1 MSGWLTVFLDL
12 SPEDHEP
19 TLAFWRAVT
28 GYEVSPPRGQ
38 HGQFVTLLP
47 PVGDAHLR
55 VQRLD
60 AGPSAIHL
68 DVHVPDI
75 ADAADRAADLGA
87 RVRERS
93 DDVIVLESPAGLAF
107 CMVGEHEQVPA
118 PPTRWNTHSSIV
130 DQVCLDLPPAD
141 YVAECGFWSALLE
154 LPLRPSTYPEFHS
167 LERPDDVAVR
177 ILLQRR
183 ADDTAASAHL
193 DLACDDRA
201 AETERHVAL
210 GAVVVRRREGWT
222 VLRDPAGLEYCIT
235 DRDPE
240 RGTQLQ
246 ISVAR
251 TDPPEQGGEREQLLA
266 FLDYHRATFAMKIA
280 GLDSVQLDTRVAASD
295 MTLRGMLKHAAS
307 NEDHWFGAVVGG
319 VDEPEPWASAP
330 FDEDSDWDWHSATSD
345 TAEELR
351 DLWESSVERSR
362 AALVGRDLDAP
373 AARLHRGRTQL
384 NVRWVVLHMIE
395 EYARHNGHADLIREA
410 IDGQTGE

>member
-1 MSGWLTVFLDL
+1 MGGWLTAFLDL
-12 SPEDHEP
+12 SPEAHEP

-28 GYEVSPPRGQ
+28 GYEVSLPRGG

-55 VQRLD
+55 VQRLG
-60 AGPSAIHL
+60 AGPSRIHL

-87 RVRERS
+87 RVREPWE
-93 DDVIVLESPAGLAF
+93 DVVVMESPAGLVF
-107 CMVGEHEQVPA
+107 CLVGEHERVPA
-118 PPTRWNTHSSIV
+118 PPARWHAHSSIV

-141 YVAECGFWSALLE
+141 YVAECGFWSALLG
-154 LPLRPSTYPEFHS
+154 LPLRPSRYPEFHS
-167 LERPDDVAVR
+167 LARPDDVAVR

-183 ADDTAASAHL
+183 ADDAPASAHL

-201 AETERHVAL
+201 AETERHLAL
-210 GAVVVRRREGWT
+210 GAVVVRRHEGWT

-235 DRDPE
+235 DRDPD
-240 RGTQLQ
+240 RGTHPV
-246 ISVAR
+246 IPVVR
-251 TDPPEQGGEREQLLA
+251 TDPPEQGSEREQLLA
-266 FLDYHRATFAMKIA
+266 FLDFHRATFAMKIA
-280 GLDSVQLDTRVAASD
+280 GLDSAQLDTRVAASE
-295 MTLRGMLKHAAS
+295 MTLRGMLKHTAS

-330 FDEDSDWDWHSATSD
+330 FGEDPDWDWHSATSD

-351 DLWESSVERSR
+351 DLWKASVERSR
-362 AALVGRDLDAP
+362 AALAGRDLDAP
-373 AARLHRGRTQL
+373 AARLHLGRTQF

-395 EYARHNGHADLIREA
+395 EYARHNGHADLIRES